1 MSMDWL
7 LQFNDEG
14 LHFIVMFFA
23 LIYIL
28 LRKEE
33 ACHRRLFIGYSL
45 IFTVV

>member
-33 ACHRRLFIGYSL
+33 
-45 IFTVV
+45 